1 MGNIITIDV
10 TEAEHKEP
18 KPNKYLA
25 TDIRMELCEQLIIL
39 FTTLLL
45 EYKFAFTIWLIVV
58 ILTAIKTYKI
68 WKGGNND

>member
-10 TEAEHKEP
+10 TEAEHKDP

-25 TDIRMELCEQLIIL
+25 TDIRMELCEQFVIL
-39 FTTLLL
+39 FTT
-45 EYKFAFTIWLIVV
+45 FVFTIWLIIF

-68 WKGGNND
+68 WKGKE